1 MRHCIDCGLHRRSN
15 NISALLDQ
23 RRKRIFWTAYLL
35 ERSVARTMGRPHSPS
50 DRDIDVDL
58 PANIDDSIETES
70 EVVAALAEAKANPTQ
85 ITPLTAAIHIFRL
98 QQLESKI
105 SNTVCR
111 VDKPVGSINPRKI
124 TALRAALE
132 EWKTNIPIIQDY
144 CAREKHPYVTRDYH
158 MTQYHKALVLLFL
171 PFLPS
176 LTPTQPE
183 FRQVAYSAGQICQL
197 YKRLYDDQTYISFSL
212 LALHANFVAG
222 LVLVYCFCM
231 APSIFD
237 AKFSSDIRA
246 CSTLLYTISER
257 WPAARKVRNAF
268 DRLVTVTVEGEH
280 DRQSR
285 RPRPNTTGGSVQLEA
300 EQPLG
305 DEGGW
310 TSGDRDHESIWDS
323 FGMALGDY
331 QISAET
337 WMQNSIFQA
346 MDAFPSED

>member
-23 RRKRIFWTAYLL
+23 RRKRIFWTAYML

-58 PANIDDSIETES
+58 PANIDDSLETES
-70 EVVAALAEAKANPTQ
+70 EVVAALAEAQANPTQ

-98 QQLESKI
+98 QQLESRI

-111 VDKPVGSINPRKI
+111 VDKPVSSINPQKI
-124 TALRAALE
+124 IAFRAALE
-132 EWKTNIPIIQDY
+132 EWKSNIPNNQDY
-144 CAREKHPYVTRDYH
+144 YAREKHPYVTRDYH

-183 FRQVAYSAGQICQL
+183 FHQVAYSAGQICQL
-197 YKRLYDDQTYISFSL
+197 YKHLYDDQTYISFSL

-231 APSIFD
+231 DPSIFG

-268 DRLVTVTVEGEH
+268 DRLVAVTIEGEYE
-280 DRQSR
+280 RQPR
-285 RPRPNTTGGSVQLEA
+285 RRSNTTGGPVQLET
-300 EQPLG
+300 EHHLG
-305 DEGGW
+305 EEGRW
-310 TSGDRDHESIWDS
+310 TSGETAHETIWDS
-323 FGMALGDY
+323 FGMVLGDY
-331 QISAET
+331 QINAET
-337 WMQNSIFQA
+337 WMQDSIFQA
-346 MDAFPSED
+346 MEAFTSED